1 MLESHN
7 LCTLASSNYHDS
19 FIDLPHTMSNP
30 ALFADYSE
38 DLLSELALVQTC
50 LIASLNSSIPLLTEI
65 ATDYA
70 KRPSKLLRPRLALLM
85 AQAMSY
91 VGESPF
97 LCDATSDSQF
107 PSS

>member
-50 LIASLNSSIPLLTEI
+50 LIASLNSSVPLLTEI

-70 KRPSKLLRPRLALLM
+70 QTAFETLASASRTSNGSSDELRW
-85 AQAMSY
+85 
-91 VGESPF
+91 
-97 LCDATSDSQF
+97 
-107 PSS
+107 